1 MSTASCDCEKNEG
14 INELV
19 LRVVRQMEK
28 TCIFIDNSN
37 LFWALR
43 TLGTDQKLD
52 YVKLRNLLADD
63 RPADVRFYYSEPQ
76 NPQTEEARLRLE
88 KQKGFYHFLQV
99 GAGYRMIKLPLW
111 ERSTEDSQT
120 AFEKGLDCEIV
131 FDLCRL
137 SLSGNYKTFVLVA
150 GDQDYARTIKK
161 VRDMGIGVEVAFFKS
176 ARISSNLLKSAS
188 KFIDLDEY
196 RDQLFSYRLSETGS

>member
-1 MSTASCDCEKNEG
+1 MSIASFEEARENG
-14 INELV
+14 IDELV

-52 YVKLRNLLADD
+52 YIKLKEVLSAG

-76 NPQTEEARLRLE
+76 NPQTEEARIRLE
-88 KQKGFYHFLQV
+88 KQKGFYHFLQA
-99 GAGYRMIKLPLW
+99 GADYQMIKLPLY
-111 ERSTEDSQT
+111 ERTTDDVQT

-137 SLSGNYKTFVLVA
+137 SLTGNYKTFILVA
-150 GDQDYARTIKK
+150 ADQDYARTVKK
-161 VRDMGIGVEVAFFKS
+161 IRDIGVNVEVAFFKS

-188 KFIDLDEY
+188 GFIDLDKY
-196 RDQLFSYRLSETGS
+196 REELFSYRLSETGS